1 MPPRVKCM
9 AHCCQRVPG
18 YDTRIQSG
26 VTALVNASFPA
37 ALPPPPPL
45 RAMAR
50 PPREAHPVSLKVC
63 GLALQP
69 PAASPSVPPPL
80 DSIPWLVPMLAEEWD
95 EPR

>member
-37 ALPPPPPL
+37 ALPPPPPPCV
-45 RAMAR
+45 RWRGR
-50 PPREAHPVSLKVC
+50 PERHTRFL
-63 GLALQP
+63 
-69 PAASPSVPPPL
+69 
-80 DSIPWLVPMLAEEWD
+80 
-95 EPR
+95 

>member
-45 RAMAR
+45 ACDGEAAQRGTPGFSEGLWAR
-50 PPREAHPVSLKVC
+50 
-63 GLALQP
+63 
-69 PAASPSVPPPL
+69 SPTACSVTVRP
-80 DSIPWLVPMLAEEWD
+80 STTG
-95 EPR
+95 